1 VTPEVPFRFDV
12 SLIDTAPGSAKKQ
25 IRDVPGIQPLPLGDL
40 GRRFVLL
47 RAADQGGTNWS
58 QLFENLLFEDWTHI
72 HSGREISFST
82 GESALA
88 AHMDEIGEGL
98 SSSGSLMKISPFPA
112 ECIRRDHALRLE
124 LVVTHGTT
132 KVDLTQRCHGWPP
145 LSSELRRNEREYL
158 CHNFQNFF
166 FGGISALLRLWVD
179 CIFSHRK
186 NRDRL
191 PTPAT
196 WSLMLIN
203 LLPDFF
209 AVHNSTDR
217 VAAYL
222 RYFENHR
229 RFLEAYWHNYVLD
242 PAGPHFLE
250 VVRSAALASRVDLR
264 TMLERIDVVSLAR
277 NTEEQCRALLNVDTD
292 IDVVLMVGV
301 GAANA
306 GELVVDGKGI
316 AFVCLEHFTSITN
329 PETQGL
335 GLDPELIPLWL
346 AHEIAHT
353 VRYTSPTSRSELRQ
367 LIEDAGGYYSYW
379 ETGRRASLRELMLNE
394 GLATHASRIISP
406 GHAAWEYYGYTR
418 REYASV
424 RELEPLMT
432 RSLTADLDR
441 AGLGLRLRYLS
452 GGMSDDA
459 RTVDRHIFPERAGY
473 FLGARMVEAAVNAR
487 GLSWAIR
494 ASAGEITSIAS
505 SAAASA

>member
-1 VTPEVPFRFDV
+1 
-12 SLIDTAPGSAKKQ
+12 
-25 IRDVPGIQPLPLGDL
+25 
-40 GRRFVLL
+40 
-47 RAADQGGTNWS
+47 
-58 QLFENLLFEDWTHI
+58 
-72 HSGREISFST
+72 
-82 GESALA
+82 
-88 AHMDEIGEGL
+88 
-98 SSSGSLMKISPFPA
+98 
-112 ECIRRDHALRLE
+112 
-124 LVVTHGTT
+124 
-132 KVDLTQRCHGWPP
+132 
-145 LSSELRRNEREYL
+145 
-158 CHNFQNFF
+158 
-166 FGGISALLRLWVD
+166 
-179 CIFSHRK
+179 
-186 NRDRL
+186 
-191 PTPAT
+191 
-196 WSLMLIN
+196 MLIN

-222 RYFENHR
+222 RYFETHR

-277 NTEEQCRALLNVDTD
+277 NTEEQCRTLFDIDTD
-292 IDVVLMVGV
+292 LDVVLMVGV

-316 AFVCLEHFTSITN
+316 AFVCLEHFTSVTN

-353 VRYTSPTSRSELRQ
+353 VRYTSPTSRSELKQ
-367 LIEDAGGYYSYW
+367 LIDDAGGYYSYW
-379 ETGRRASLRELMLNE
+379 ETGRRAPLRELMINE
-394 GLATHASRIISP
+394 GIATLASRAISP

-424 RELEPLMT
+424 RELEPMIAKAL
-432 RSLTADLDR
+432 SNDLDR

-459 RTVDRHIFPERAGY
+459 RTVDRRVFPERSGY
-473 FLGARMVEAAVNAR
+473 FLGAKMVEAAVNAR
-487 GLSWAIR
+487 GLSWAAR
-494 ASAGEITSIAS
+494 ASTAEITSIGASS
-505 SAAASA
+505 SAASA

>member
-1 VTPEVPFRFDV
+1 VPQFQKLFFWSDQ
-12 SLIDTAPGSAKKQ
+12 S
-25 IRDVPGIQPLPLGDL
+25 
-40 GRRFVLL
+40 LL
-47 RAADQGGTNWS
+47 R
-58 QLFENLLFEDWTHI
+58 
-72 HSGREISFST
+72 
-82 GESALA
+82 
-88 AHMDEIGEGL
+88 
-98 SSSGSLMKISPFPA
+98 
-112 ECIRRDHALRLE
+112 
-124 LVVTHGTT
+124 V
-132 KVDLTQRCHGWPP
+132 
-145 LSSELRRNEREYL
+145 
-158 CHNFQNFF
+158 
-166 FGGISALLRLWVD
+166 WVD

-277 NTEEQCRALLNVDTD
+277 NTEEQCRTLLDVDTD

-316 AFVCLEHFTSITN
+316 AFVCLEHFTSVTN

-367 LIEDAGGYYSYW
+367 LIDDAGGYYSYW
-379 ETGRRASLRELMLNE
+379 ETGRRASLRELMINE
-394 GLATHASRIISP
+394 GLSTHASRMISP

-432 RSLTADLDR
+432 RALNADLDR

-487 GLSWAIR
+487 GLSWAVR
-494 ASAGEITSIAS
+494 ASASEISSIAS